1 MACLLALAILA
12 SPRADAQTEVWSA
25 TLTPQAADVGV
36 LGCDSNDSD
45 TADQCS
51 NTAVLSDDN
60 FTLDST
66 DYTIRVLILQG
77 NLINLLS
84 HPRLNRRRQPR
95 PRAGHHLSRSLRRHF
110 PPKRRLF
117 LWSGTSI
124 TWTAG
129 TDVSVRL
136 ISLTAPGAPTGLAA
150 TANGPSQIDLAW
162 TAPAS
167 TGGSAITGYKIEVS
181 PDGTNWTDLV
191 ANTDSTATTYAHT
204 GLNAATTRHYSV
216 SAINAVGTSDA
227 SGSDDATTE
236 ASTVTAQTEVPAD
249 WALKPADIGAGEQF
263 RLMFVTSTTRDAT
276 STAITDYNT
285 FVSTR
290 ALAGVTAMQAYAN
303 DFTALVSTQAVN
315 ARANTLT
322 RATDT
327 DAPIYWVRAGTVNA
341 SNRAADDYA
350 DFYDGTWQNSSAGR
364 TESGNLYGFF
374 RDDSGPEQTR
384 TEPRTARNS
393 WGPPHLL

>member
-1 MACLLALAILA
+1 M
-12 SPRADAQTEVWSA
+12 
-25 TLTPQAADVGV
+25 
-36 LGCDSNDSD
+36 
-45 TADQCS
+45 
-51 NTAVLSDDN
+51 
-60 FTLDST
+60 
-66 DYTIRVLILQG
+66 
-77 NLINLLS
+77 
-84 HPRLNRRRQPR
+84 
-95 PRAGHHLSRSLRRHF
+95 
-110 PPKRRLF
+110 
-117 LWSGTSI
+117 
-124 TWTAG
+124 
-129 TDVSVRL
+129 
-136 ISLTAPGAPTGLAA
+136 
-150 TANGPSQIDLAW
+150 IDLAW

-236 ASTVTAQTEVPAD
+236 ASTVTAQTEVPVD

-327 DAPIYWVRAGTVNA
+327 DAPIYWVRAGTVSAN
-341 SNRAADDYA
+341 NRAADDYA
-350 DFYDGTWQNSSAGR
+350 DFYDGTWQNSSSGR

-374 RDDSGPEQTR
+374 SGRLWTGTNTNGTTHGTQFMGASASTIRWRIQSGSITTDSGAPSAFAKHR
-384 TEPRTARNS
+384 GPLARLP
-393 WGPPHLL
+393 GCRRHHLKRRDAERACACGCL